1 MVRAL
6 HRLASIDPHNKEA
19 NMRSLLPWRRQ
30 EEDDW
35 LPTRELEEWHR
46 NLDDLFSRFMGR
58 SPFAGTAFAGKG
70 RPAMETLTRNGDLV
84 VRLDLPGVDPKEV
97 DISVTGDVLTV
108 KAERKQKAEKK
119 EGEYSREEIAY
130 GSLERSLRLPGKV
143 DADKIKASY
152 DKGVLEI
159 TMPAPKE
166 LAPKKVSVKV
176 EAKK

>member
-1 MVRAL
+1 
-6 HRLASIDPHNKEA
+6 
-19 NMRSLLPWRRQ
+19 MRSLLPWRRRD
-30 EEDDW
+30 EDDW
-35 LPTRELEEWHR
+35 LPVRELEEWHR
-46 NLDDLFSRFMGR
+46 DVDDLFSRFMGR
-58 SPFAGTAFAGKG
+58 GPFAGTAFAGKG
-70 RPAMETLTRNGDLV
+70 RPAMETFAKNGDLV

-108 KAERKQKAEKK
+108 TAERKHKEQKK

-130 GSLERSLRLPGKV
+130 GSLERSVRLPGKI
-143 DADKIKASY
+143 DADKINASY

>member
-1 MVRAL
+1 
-6 HRLASIDPHNKEA
+6 
-19 NMRSLLPWRRQ
+19 MRSLLPWRRQ
-30 EEDDW
+30 EEDEW
-35 LPTRELEEWHR
+35 RPVRELEEWHR
-46 NLDDLFSRFMGR
+46 DLDDLFSQFMGR
-58 SPFAGTAFAGKG
+58 SSFAGTAFAGKG
-70 RPAMETLTRNGDLV
+70 RPAMETFTKDGDLV

-108 KAERKQKAEKK
+108 KAERKHKEEKKK

-130 GSLERSLRLPGKV
+130 GSLERTLRLPGKI

-176 EAKK
+176 GAKK